1 MKVGKS
7 VALACIMCLASV
19 FAAEERLFDGET
31 VIFLKTKSIGV
42 SAVIVTKNKK
52 LIVMDGGYP
61 DDRIH
66 LLEVLSQYGDT
77 VTQWYVSHAHSDHAN
92 ALLEIIKTQPMPI
105 KIEEVLYSFPPIE
118 WIKENKSVS
127 DAEEAKRIIDEIPS
141 VPAKHTIIKKGDTF
155 DVDGVT
161 LEVMNNYNLEVRH
174 NSVNNASIAIKA
186 HVAGKTILFLG
197 DLGVEMGNVLV
208 KELGDTLKADI
219 VVMAHHG
226 QHGVGKNVYELVKPT
241 IAVWPTPEW
250 LWENNMGG
258 QGPGSGP
265 WVINYVKCWMQELG
279 VKKNYPTYKGD
290 VVFK

>member
-1 MKVGKS
+1 MIGKS
-7 VALACIMCLASV
+7 IVLACVMCVASV
-19 FAAEERLFDGET
+19 FAAEEKLFDGET
-31 VIFLKTKSIGV
+31 VLFLKTKSIGV

-66 LLEVLSQYGDT
+66 LLEVLKQYGGT
-77 VTQWYVSHAHSDHAN
+77 VTQWYISHAHTDHAS
-92 ALLEIIKTQPMPI
+92 ALLEISKMQPMPI

-118 WIKENKSVS
+118 WIKENKS
-127 DAEEAKRIIDEIPS
+127 DADAAEAKRIIDAMPS
-141 VPAKHTIIKKGDTF
+141 VPAKHTIMKKGDKF
-155 DVDGVT
+155 EVDGVT
-161 LEVMNNYNLEVRH
+161 LEVMNNYNLNVRH
-174 NSVNNASIAIKA
+174 NSVNNASIAVKA
-186 HVAGKTILFLG
+186 HVSGKTILFPG

-226 QHGVGKNVYELVKPT
+226 QHGVGKNFYELVKPT

-250 LWENNMGG
+250 LWENNQGG
-258 QGPGSGP
+258 KGPGSGS

-279 VKKNYPTYKGD
+279 VKRNYPTYKGD
-290 VVFK
+290 VIFK